1 MMKLIINTVMLTILF
16 TITGCN
22 SDEEERAKIIQKIA
36 LAKQKYEQNKI
47 HLPDKYI
54 IQTKKAKDK
63 GIFFQANYV
72 WAYTSEFA
80 KRFDMPIRFIDDT
93 LQGASAIAFTVQD
106 LNSEMCGFAGRRNNC
121 SKVSNCYYD
130 FYIDDTV
137 DLPWKNEQKS
147 GFARTADFSYYYLSN
162 SKSTIRNENSI
173 DWNIEENRRDLDYRK
188 LAFDV
193 TLWSYTSPKKY
204 ARVDAYLT
212 LFKRPLL
219 KGLNYFRVNSNCGAP
234 AKPNSVMQF
243 APIDPLKLDFNDPK
257 SHKIYIPSSIAEFI
271 AKYNK
276 AKQEKRYR

>member
-1 MMKLIINTVMLTILF
+1 MLSILF

-22 SDEEERAKIIQKIA
+22 SDEEERAKVLQKIA

-47 HLPDKYI
+47 HLPDKYV
-54 IQTKKAKDK
+54 IQTKKGKDK
-63 GIFFQANYV
+63 GTFFQANYV

-80 KRFDMPIRFIDDT
+80 KRFDMPTHFIDDT

-121 SKVSNCYYD
+121 SQVSNCYYD
-130 FYIDDTV
+130 FYINDTV

-162 SKSTIRNENSI
+162 SKSTMTNENSI

-193 TLWSYTSPKKY
+193 TVWSYTSHKKN
-204 ARVDAYLT
+204 ARAGAELNLY
-212 LFKRPLL
+212 KRPLI
-219 KGLNYFRVNSNCGAP
+219 KGLNYFRVKTDCGKP
-234 AKPNSVMQF
+234 ARPDLVMQF
-243 APIDPLKLDFNDPK
+243 SPIDTLKLDFNNPT
-257 SHKIYIPSSIAEFI
+257 SHKIYIPASIAEFFAI
-271 AKYNK
+271 YNK
-276 AKQEKRYR
+276 AKQKKRYH